1 VVRATGAG
9 LVSVLLTR
17 HTADLSE
24 AELHAVRGLLDAAFD
39 DFTDQDWDHA
49 LGGQHALVVEGGL
62 IVAHGSLVMR
72 RMLHRGMSLRTG
84 YVEAVAVHPEHRR
97 EGHAGLVMDALEQLA
112 PAYELL
118 ALSASDDG
126 AALYRAR
133 GWQPWRGPSAALSPK
148 GLVATPD
155 DDGSVYVFAARVD
168 LDLDDGIACDW
179 REGDV
184 W

>member
-1 VVRATGAG
+1 MVRATGAG

-24 AELHAVRGLLDAAFD
+24 AELHAVRGLLDDAFG
-39 DFTDQDWDHA
+39 DFTDQDWEHA
-49 LGGQHALVVEGGL
+49 LGGQHALVVEDGL

-72 RMLHRGMSLRTG
+72 RLLHRGMSLRTG

-97 EGHAGLVMDALEQLA
+97 AGHASTVMAALESLA

-118 ALSASDDG
+118 ALSASGDG
-126 AALYRAR
+126 EALYRAR
-133 GWQPWRGPSAALSPK
+133 GWQLWRGPSAVLSPK
-148 GLVATPD
+148 GLLPTPG
-155 DDGSVYVFAARVD
+155 DDGSIYVFGSRVD
-168 LDLDDGIACDW
+168 IDPDDGIACDW